1 MGATF
6 DDLAVVED
14 HDDVGILDGRESVS
28 DDEDG
33 ASFHE
38 RIHAALD
45 EGFGARID
53 GRGCFVEDHHRRIAD
68 GGAGDGEKLTLSLAE
83 SGAVASEDGVVTLR
97 QHTDEAVGVGKAGGG
112 DALFIGSLQS
122 AVADVLH
129 HRAGEQVRILK
140 HNAQRAAQV
149 VLPDLVDVDAVVADL
164 AILNVVKS
172 VNQVGDGRLARAG
185 RADERDLLP
194 RRGVEL
200 DVVEHQLVVAV
211 AEIDVIHHNIALQ
224 LTIFGFARVLV
235 RVLPRP
241 EAGAAVAFGD
251 DAVFVLFR
259 VDEGDIA
266 VVHLGRFIQQVK
278 DALRARQRHDDGIG
292 LLRNLIDWLVKALI
306 QRQEGDQRADGQA
319 EVAAGGQQAADHR
332 AEHIAQVAHRHRQRH
347 DGVGDA
353 VGVVGALTE
362 GIVELL
368 EAREILFLV
377 AEDLDD
383 LLAVHHLLDIAVDPA
398 QILLLGDE
406 EPPGALDALDGER
419 HRRGD
424 HEQRDDQQRHVEDNH
439 RGHDAHNRHNAGNEL
454 RHGLGNHLPHGVD
467 VVGIDAH
474 NIAVGVRVKILD
486 RQFFHM
492 AEQIF
497 SHIMKSSLCN
507 VYHDQIVNIYRHYTH
522 CIKHC
527 HLTNCFCKRCKVRM
541 VSQQKWRNVIVDQ
554 LLHK

>member
-1 MGATF
+1 M
-6 DDLAVVED
+6 
-14 HDDVGILDGRESVS
+14 
-28 DDEDG
+28 
-33 ASFHE
+33 
-38 RIHAALD
+38 
-45 EGFGARID
+45 
-53 GRGCFVEDHHRRIAD
+53 
-68 GGAGDGEKLTLSLAE
+68 
-83 SGAVASEDGVVTLR
+83 
-97 QHTDEAVGVGKAGGG
+97 
-112 DALFIGSLQS
+112 
-122 AVADVLH
+122 
-129 HRAGEQVRILK
+129 RILK
-140 HNAQRAAQV
+140 HDAQRAAQV

-164 AILNVVKS
+164 AILNVVES

-200 DVVEHQLVVAV
+200 DVVEHHLVVAV
-211 AEIDVIHHNIALQ
+211 AEIDVIHHDIALQ
-224 LTIFGFARVLV
+224 LAILGFARVLV
-235 RVLPRP
+235 RVFPRP

-251 DAVFVLFR
+251 DAVFVLLR

-266 VVHLGRFIQQVK
+266 IIHLGRFIQQVK

-292 LLRNLIDWLVKALI
+292 LLGDLIDRLVKALI
-306 QRQEGDQRADGQA
+306 QRQEGDQRANGQA

-353 VGVVGALTE
+353 VGVVGALAE

-406 EPPGALDALDGER
+406 EAPGALDALDGER

-424 HEQRDDQQRHVEDNH
+424 HEHRDDQQRHVENDH
-439 RGHDAHNRHNAGNEL
+439 RDHDAHNRHDAGNEL

-467 VVGIDAH
+467 VVGVDAH
-474 NIAVGVRVKILD
+474 DIAVGVRVKILD
-486 RQFFHM
+486 RQALHLGKELDAQVFERALRDEDHQVIVQPH
-492 AEQIF
+492 AERAEEVHQ
-497 SHIMKSSLCN
+497 
-507 VYHDQIVNIYRHYTH
+507 
-522 CIKHC
+522 
-527 HLTNCFCKRCKVRM
+527 
-541 VSQQKWRNVIVDQ
+541 RNAEHGAPHRAEIRVGAADHRGDVIVDQ
-554 LLHK
+554 ALHEHRAVDVGHRADDQAEHDRDAVRLISTHDLGHDALKRLAGVLRAGLSGVSVSSHHAQSPPFMAASSKSPLPLPA